1 MNGSKKI
8 DVICQN
14 RPQNTPKW
22 PPEERDMMSKK
33 KNFSTTDNKGDTKN
47 TCTNFHEKIFSR
59 CQENYVHMPK

>member
-33 KNFSTTDNKGDTKN
+33 KF
-47 TCTNFHEKIFSR
+47 
-59 CQENYVHMPK
+59 